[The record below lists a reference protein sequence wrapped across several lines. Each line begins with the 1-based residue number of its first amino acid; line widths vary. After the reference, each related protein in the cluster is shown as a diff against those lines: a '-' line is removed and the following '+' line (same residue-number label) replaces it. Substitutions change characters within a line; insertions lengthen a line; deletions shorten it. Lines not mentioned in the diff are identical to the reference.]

1 MEMQWKQREG
11 ERTENKRRD
20 GADGKEKKKK
30 KDYIRKEGEKP
41 KTETLS
47 QTIPARLTDKERERM
62 RQRL

>member
-1 MEMQWKQREG
+1 ME
-11 ERTENKRRD
+11 TENKRRD
-20 GADGKEKKKK
+20 GADGRKKKK

-47 QTIPARLTDKERERM
+47 QTIPARLTDKDRERM